1 MGTGARALSQ
11 YHGYEVSELQAYE
24 NLSNAIIEQAV
35 ADMADAVFKI
45 ESGHKQIEKYEQQF
59 AEVERFFKSDW
70 VKDLTSVDPN
80 LLREVAIQQGQYTMW
95 KHERGCS
102 RCKLARSGK
111 CDHGKG
117 GVANWYAWSKGDHR
131 CPYQLSY
138 KHSPKKN
145 ETTQVGGEDGQ

>member
-1 MGTGARALSQ
+1 MSQ
-11 YHGYEVSELQAYE
+11 YHGYEVNELQAYE

-45 ESGHKQIEKYEQQF
+45 ESGHKQIDKYEQQF

-80 LLREVAIQQGQYTMW
+80 LLREVAIQQGQYMMW
-95 KHERGCS
+95 KSDRGCS
-102 RCKLARSGK
+102 KCKLGRSGK

-131 CPYQLSY
+131 CQFQLNY
-138 KHSPKKN
+138 KHRPKKN
-145 ETTQVGGEDGQ
+145 ETDQAGGEDGK